1 MKAQHYIVMNK
12 KRHRINNLRIER
24 LGCGIGEII
33 CVAIS
38 LFSTLT
44 GDWKLIASA
53 ALVMCLPF
61 VAKALVTRQLD
72 EAEEDLFQWK
82 LEHGGLDM
90 SRFKDFRM

>member
-1 MKAQHYIVMNK
+1 MQPQHYITMNK
-12 KRHRINNLRIER
+12 KRQRIEALRIER
-24 LGCGIGEII
+24 LGCGIGQVV

-44 GDWKLIASA
+44 GDWKLVASA

-61 VAKALVTRQLD
+61 VAKALVTKQLD
-72 EAEEDLFQWK
+72 EAEEDLFQWR

-90 SRFKDFRM
+90 SRFKDFRK